1 MLHLEC
7 DQSCSRMLVEAF
19 YYLGSGEA
27 SAWGLVMVDHEFG
40 GQHTELKLSII
51 EGYLRAFAVALRPH
65 FKSLWYIDAF
75 AGTGSRTV
83 RTERRGASLIEAPA
97 DEVVERRRGSAQ
109 IAIDVRPAFDF
120 LVFIEKNKNY
130 VAALNDLAAL
140 NLQRR
145 IAVAEEDA
153 NIALQRIVANNN
165 WSDKRAV
172 VFLDPYGMEVE
183 WATLEALSSTRAID
197 VWFLFPLA
205 GLFRQATRRLT
216 DIDDHKR
223 AALTRMFGSSAW
235 EAELYPVEDAD
246 LFGAI
251 PERRRDLN
259 PGGLETYVQNRL
271 STIFGKVL
279 KPLALP
285 VHKSPQMFSLFLCIS
300 NDSGEAIGLAT
311 RIGSHLLDPKRHLI
325 EGSTTK

>member
-1 MLHLEC
+1 M
-7 DQSCSRMLVEAF
+7 
-19 YYLGSGEA
+19 
-27 SAWGLVMVDHEFG
+27 G

-51 EGYLRAFAVALRPH
+51 EGYLRAFTVALRPH
-65 FKSLWYIDAF
+65 FKDLWYIDAF

-83 RTERRGASLIEAPA
+83 RTVRRGASLVEAPA
-97 DEVVERRRGSAQ
+97 DEIVERRRGSAQ
-109 IAIDVRPAFDF
+109 IAIDTRPSFDF
-120 LVFIEKNKNY
+120 LVFIEKNRNY
-130 VAALNDLAAL
+130 VAALNDLAAI

-145 IAVAEEDA
+145 IVVAEEDA
-153 NIALQRIVANNN
+153 NTALRRLIATNS
-165 WSDKRAV
+165 WDDKRAV

-183 WATLEALSSTRAID
+183 WATLEAIASTRAID

-216 DIDDHKR
+216 DIDQHKR

-235 EAELYPVEDAD
+235 EEELYPIEEAD

-259 PGGLETYVQNRL
+259 PGGLEAYVQRRL

-300 NDSGEAIGLAT
+300 NKSNEAIGLAT
-311 RIGSHLLDPKRHLI
+311 RIGSHLLDPQRHLI
-325 EGSTTK
+325 VGSPTK